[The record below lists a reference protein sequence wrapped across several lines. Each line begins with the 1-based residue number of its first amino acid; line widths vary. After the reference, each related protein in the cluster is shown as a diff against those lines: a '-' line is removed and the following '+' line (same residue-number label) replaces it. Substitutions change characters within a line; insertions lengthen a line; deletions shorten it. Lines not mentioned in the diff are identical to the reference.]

1 MKRFISISSL
11 FFMLISFDTAAQK
24 HYNFKLSRVNYFEDS
39 TRVGISFKI
48 KNAKDFDRF
57 DLDVSAF
64 DEKQNS
70 LSVNSLS
77 NHLALEKD
85 KFHTVYWNAINDG
98 YILDGRYNLKLNL
111 SRASTIKIPYNKHFI
126 LSALFPG
133 LGDYK
138 IRNGWWHGLY
148 GILAYGATYYA
159 IDYNEKA
166 NRNYILYRNS
176 YNVEQS
182 NNFFESARKQ
192 ANLSRILAVT
202 AGVTWGADL
211 GLILNRIKRVK
222 GDMSKSKFYQKKQDR
237 IYQWG
242 RDKYYYLNT
251 KKKYER
257 FYDSAIVSFDKQDYI
272 QSRIYFDQAK
282 SSNKSDT
289 QMLKLINAYS
299 DTVNL
304 EIDYASYYR
313 SGKLYLDKLE
323 LTKAK
328 VSFNKANKLKPKQ
341 DSVVRK
347 IDSITSYQ
355 LAFKAGDSLYAENKF
370 NEALDYYISAQ
381 RIYPTYQV
389 KIEIQNTN
397 NEITFLN
404 HYNAGDRFFKNKSYE
419 NAKKEYENARKIYP
433 NHIELNQK
441 LKDVEEIIDKI
452 NKNNKEY
459 DRLTRLGSQ
468 NAQNGDFDNALVN
481 YSKALTLRPGDS
493 YITTKINQ
501 IKKYKEWIK
510 KGDASKSR
518 NIFNVALDQ
527 YKEAQKLYNSYEVQR
542 KIDETEGEIIWGTL
556 VNEGDK
562 LKSNADKLKSN
573 ESFEDATTKYELAL
587 EKFEEANA
595 IRSSISLKNKIQ
607 KVKDKIIECEDS
619 LKQGLTLIDEKYIEI
634 FNNDNLKVEIK
645 FSFGNCSMKANM
657 YTYRY
662 DGKLST
668 SKKYVN
674 WKVDYIDCNGSK
686 KTFGRGIPIGGYDI
700 ISEIGGRPEDIE
712 TDGFDD
718 QFQGK
723 IIDKIYDV
731 KSSIKEE
738 KMN

>member
-1 MKRFISISSL
+1 
-11 FFMLISFDTAAQK
+11 MLISFATVAQK

-85 KFHTVYWNAINDG
+85 KFHTVYWNTNNDG
-98 YILDGRYNLKLNL
+98 YKLDGNYNIKLNL

-126 LSALFPG
+126 LSILFPG

-148 GILAYGATYYA
+148 GVLAYGATYYA
-159 IDYNEKA
+159 IDLNEKA
-166 NRNYILYRNS
+166 NKNYVLYRDS
-176 YNVEQS
+176 YDVEQS

-192 ANLSRILAVT
+192 ANLSRVLAVT
-202 AGVTWGADL
+202 AGVTWAADL
-211 GLILNRIKRVK
+211 GLMLNRIKRVK
-222 GDMSKSKFYQKKQDR
+222 GDISKSKFYQKKQDR
-237 IYQWG
+237 IYHWK

-257 FYDSAIVSFDKQDYI
+257 FYDSAIVSFNNQDFI
-272 QSRIYFDQAK
+272 QSRIYLDQAK

-289 QMLKLINAYS
+289 EMLKLINAYS

-313 SGKLYLDKLE
+313 SGKLDLDKLD
-323 LTKAK
+323 LKKAK
-328 VSFNKANKLKPKQ
+328 VSFDKANKLKPKQ

-347 IDSITSYQ
+347 IDSITRYQ
-355 LAFKAGDSLYAENKF
+355 TAFKVGDSLFAENKF
-370 NEALDYYISAQ
+370 NEALDYFRSAQ

-389 KIEIQNTN
+389 KNEIQNTN
-397 NEITFLN
+397 NEITFLD

-433 NHIELNQK
+433 KHIELNKK

-481 YSKALTLRPGDS
+481 YNKALTLRPGDS

-510 KGDASKSR
+510 KGDASRSR

-562 LKSNADKLKSN
+562 LKSNADKLKNN
-573 ESFEDATTKYELAL
+573 ESFKDASSKYELAL

-595 IRSSISLKNKIQ
+595 IRSSISLRNKIQ
-607 KVKDKIIECEDS
+607 KVKDKILECEDS

-645 FSFGNCSMKANM
+645 FSFGNCNMKANM

-668 SKKYVN
+668 SKKYLN
-674 WKVDYIDCNGSK
+674 WKVDYIDCNGNK

-700 ISEIGGRPEDIE
+700 ISEIGGQPEDIE
-712 TDGFDD
+712 TEGFDD

-723 IIDKIYDV
+723 ITDKIYDV